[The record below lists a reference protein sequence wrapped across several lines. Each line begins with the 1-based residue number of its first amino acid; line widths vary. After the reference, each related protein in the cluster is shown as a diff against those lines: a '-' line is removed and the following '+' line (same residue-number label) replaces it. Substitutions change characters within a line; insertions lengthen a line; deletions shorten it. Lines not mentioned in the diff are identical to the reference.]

1 MNTSL
6 RNIALISAVP
16 ILLGIV
22 LATGLTWPRT
32 VDSAPGVKEASKGPI
47 QQWTKVSVDLPSSQT
62 PFPPGNGS
70 VIANAQCLICH
81 SAGMV
86 LRQPPLTQDEWVG
99 EINKMRNAFGAPLPA
114 DQVEALAKYLHG
126 INGRSSPNGPSA
138 VDAQGS

>member
-16 ILLGIV
+16 TLLGIV
-22 LATGLTWPRT
+22 LATGLTWPRA
-32 VDSAPGVKEASKGPI
+32 VDSAPAVKEAAKGPI
-47 QQWTKVSVDLPSSQT
+47 QKWTKVSVDLPSSQT
-62 PFPPGNGS
+62 PFPPGNGA

-99 EINKMRNAFGAPLPA
+99 EINKMRNAYGAPLPA

-126 INGRSSPNGPSA
+126 INGRLSPNGPSA
-138 VDAQGS
+138 VDGQGS